1 MCGLR
6 DRSDLAH
13 SRPFPT
19 VRTVRTVHT
28 VRHRPA
34 PSGTVRHNS
43 QWVPSGPQWSP
54 DVPTPPL
61 SVCEPRLSR
70 CEVLVMIKVQYT
82 LLVGGWSESTSGL
95 ADLGRGSRL

>member
-54 DVPTPPL
+54 VSPVL
-61 SVCEPRLSR
+61 GLIRISR
-70 CEVLVMIKVQYT
+70 HLKMIFALKK
-82 LLVGGWSESTSGL
+82 LIKCR
-95 ADLGRGSRL
+95 DMSRHLPENFDI